1 MDRALTLGVLYGSC
15 RSLPWH
21 LIGVGVPALVG
32 LAGAV
37 LVAASPECPGVAMRF
52 VAAGLGDDGAAELP
66 EQFRNGDGDQFKDG
80 GGAVRG
86 ALPGGGYGEERAG
99 EQI

>member
-1 MDRALTLGVLYGSC
+1 MGPLVYGSR

-37 LVAASPECPGVAMRF
+37 LVAASPERPGVAVRL
-52 VAAGLGDDGAAELP
+52 VAAGLGDEGAAELS
-66 EQFRNGDGDQFKDG
+66 
-80 GGAVRG
+80 
-86 ALPGGGYGEERAG
+86 
-99 EQI
+99 